1 MTAYVDSSAL
11 LKRYL
16 IEPDSKLGQSLL
28 DEDVDLVTSRI
39 TIVEVRRALG
49 LLASAVER
57 VLTRANFAHDLESIS
72 IVEVDALVCADAAS
86 IAEETGLRSLDS
98 IHVASAR
105 RISDVDIT
113 FITFDVRQAAVA
125 RSLGLTVFGA

>member
-16 IEPDSKLGQSLL
+16 IEPDSKRGQSLL
-28 DEDVDLVTSRI
+28 DDAVDLVTSRI

-57 VLTRANFAHDLESIS
+57 VLARANFARDLESIS
-72 IVEVDALVCADAAS
+72 IIEVDALVWADAVS
-86 IAEETGLRSLDS
+86 IAEETGLGSLDS

-105 RISDVDIT
+105 RISDAEIT
-113 FITFDVRQAAVA
+113 FITVDARQAEVA
-125 RSLGLTVFGA
+125 RSLGLTVLGA

>member
-11 LKRYL
+11 LRRYL

-28 DEDVDLVTSRI
+28 DDDVDLVTSRS

-72 IVEVDALVCADAAS
+72 IIEVDALVCADAAS

-105 RISDVDIT
+105 RVSDVDIT
-113 FITFDVRQAAVA
+113 FITFDVRQAEVA
-125 RSLGLTVFGA
+125 RPLGLTVLGA

>member
-16 IEPDSKLGQSLL
+16 FEPDSKRGQSLL

-72 IVEVDALVCADAAS
+72 IIEVDALVCADAAS

-105 RISDVDIT
+105 RVSDVDIT
-113 FITFDVRQAAVA
+113 FITFDVRQAEVA
-125 RSLGLTVFGA
+125 RPLGLTVLGA

>member
-16 IEPDSKLGQSLL
+16 FEPDSKRGQSLL

-57 VLTRANFAHDLESIS
+57 VLTRANFARDLESIS
-72 IVEVDALVCADAAS
+72 IIEVDALVCADAAS
-86 IAEETGLRSLDS
+86 IAEESGLRSLDS
-98 IHVASAR
+98 IHVESAR

-113 FITFDVRQAAVA
+113 FITFDVRQAEVA

>member
-16 IEPDSKLGQSLL
+16 IEPDSKRGQSLF

-57 VLTRANFAHDLESIS
+57 VLTRANFARDLESIS
-72 IVEVDALVCADAAS
+72 IIEVDALVCAEAAS

-98 IHVASAR
+98 IHVASSR

>member
-86 IAEETGLRSLDS
+86 IAEETGLRSLDA

-125 RSLGLTVFGA
+125 RSLGLTVLGA

>member
-16 IEPDSKLGQSLL
+16 IEPDSKRGQSLF

-72 IVEVDALVCADAAS
+72 IIEVDALVCADAAS

-105 RISDVDIT
+105 RVSDVDIT
-113 FITFDVRQAAVA
+113 FITFDVRQAEVA
-125 RSLGLTVFGA
+125 RSLGLTVLGA

>member
-16 IEPDSKLGQSLL
+16 FEPDSKRGQSLL

-105 RISDVDIT
+105 RISDVEIT

-125 RSLGLTVFGA
+125 RSLGLTVLGA

>member
-16 IEPDSKLGQSLL
+16 IEPDSKRGQSLF

-57 VLTRANFAHDLESIS
+57 VLTRANFARDLESIS
-72 IVEVDALVCADAAS
+72 IIEVDALVCAEAAS

-125 RSLGLTVFGA
+125 RFLGLTVFGA

>member
-16 IEPDSKLGQSLL
+16 IEPDSKRGQSLL
-28 DEDVDLVTSRI
+28 DDAVDLVTSRI

-49 LLASAVER
+49 LLTSAVER
-57 VLTRANFAHDLESIS
+57 VLARANFARDLESIS
-72 IVEVDALVCADAAS
+72 IIEVDALVCADAAS

-105 RISDVDIT
+105 RIPDAGIT
-113 FITFDVRQAAVA
+113 FITFDVRQAEVA
-125 RSLGLTVFGA
+125 RSLGLTVLGA

>member
-16 IEPDSKLGQSLL
+16 IEPDSKRGQSLF

-57 VLTRANFAHDLESIS
+57 VLTRANFARDLESIS
-72 IVEVDALVCADAAS
+72 IIEVDALVCAEAAS

-125 RSLGLTVFGA
+125 RSLGLTVLGA

>member
-16 IEPDSKLGQSLL
+16 IEPDSKRGQSLF

-57 VLTRANFAHDLESIS
+57 VLTRANFARDLESIS
-72 IVEVDALVCADAAS
+72 IIEVDALVCAEAAS

>member
-57 VLTRANFAHDLESIS
+57 VLTRANFARDLESIS
-72 IVEVDALVCADAAS
+72 IIEVDALVCAEAAS

-105 RISDVDIT
+105 RISVVDIT
-113 FITFDVRQAAVA
+113 FITFDVRRAAVA
-125 RSLGLTVFGA
+125 RSLGLTVLGA

>member
-39 TIVEVRRALG
+39 TILEVRRALG

-125 RSLGLTVFGA
+125 RFLGLTVFGA

>member
-16 IEPDSKLGQSLL
+16 FEPDSKRGQSLL

-57 VLTRANFAHDLESIS
+57 VLTRANFARDLESIS
-72 IVEVDALVCADAAS
+72 IIEVDALVCAEAAS

-125 RSLGLTVFGA
+125 RSLGLTVLGA

>member
-28 DEDVDLVTSRI
+28 DDDVDLVTSRI

-72 IVEVDALVCADAAS
+72 IVEVDAQVCADAAS

-105 RISDVDIT
+105 RLSDVDIT
-113 FITFDVRQAAVA
+113 FITFDIRQAAVA
-125 RSLGLTVFGA
+125 RSLGLTVLGA

>member
-1 MTAYVDSSAL
+1 VTAYVDSSAL

-125 RSLGLTVFGA
+125 RSLGLTVLGA

>member
-57 VLTRANFAHDLESIS
+57 VLTRANFARDLESIS
-72 IVEVDALVCADAAS
+72 IIEVDALVCADAAS
-86 IAEETGLRSLDS
+86 IAEESGLRSLDS
-98 IHVASAR
+98 IHVESAR

>member
-1 MTAYVDSSAL
+1 VTAYVDSSAL

-28 DEDVDLVTSRI
+28 DDDVDLVTSRI

-105 RISDVDIT
+105 RLSDVDIT
-113 FITFDVRQAAVA
+113 FITFNIRQAAVA
-125 RSLGLTVFGA
+125 RSLGLTVLGA

>member
-28 DEDVDLVTSRI
+28 DDDVDLVTSRI

-105 RISDVDIT
+105 RLSDVDIT
-113 FITFDVRQAAVA
+113 FITFNIRQAAVA
-125 RSLGLTVFGA
+125 RSLGLTVLGA

>member
-57 VLTRANFAHDLESIS
+57 VLTRANFARDLESIS
-72 IVEVDALVCADAAS
+72 IIEVDALVCADAAS
-86 IAEETGLRSLDS
+86 IAEESGLRSLDS
-98 IHVASAR
+98 IHVESAR

-113 FITFDVRQAAVA
+113 FITFDVRQAEVA
-125 RSLGLTVFGA
+125 RSLRLTVFGA

>member
-16 IEPDSKLGQSLL
+16 FEPDSKRGQSLL

-57 VLTRANFAHDLESIS
+57 VLTRANFARDLESIS
-72 IVEVDALVCADAAS
+72 IIEVDALVCADAAS
-86 IAEETGLRSLDS
+86 IAEESGLRSLDS
-98 IHVASAR
+98 IHVESAR

-113 FITFDVRQAAVA
+113 FITFDVRQAEVA
-125 RSLGLTVFGA
+125 RSLGLTVLGA

>member
-98 IHVASAR
+98 IHVASACR
-105 RISDVDIT
+105 VCDVDIT
-113 FITFDVRQAAVA
+113 RITVAVRLAEVA
-125 RSLGLTVFGA
+125 RSLGLTVLGD

>member
-16 IEPDSKLGQSLL
+16 IEPDSKRGQSLF

-57 VLTRANFAHDLESIS
+57 VLTRANFARDLESIS
-72 IVEVDALVCADAAS
+72 IIEVDALVCADAAS
-86 IAEETGLRSLDS
+86 IAEESGLRSLDS
-98 IHVASAR
+98 IHVESAR

-125 RSLGLTVFGA
+125 RSLGLTVLGA

>member
-125 RSLGLTVFGA
+125 RSLGLTVVGA

>member
-16 IEPDSKLGQSLL
+16 FEPDSKRGQSLL

-57 VLTRANFAHDLESIS
+57 VLTRANFARDLESIS
-72 IVEVDALVCADAAS
+72 IIEVDALVCAEAAS

-113 FITFDVRQAAVA
+113 FITFDVRQAEVA
-125 RSLGLTVFGA
+125 RSLRLTVFGA

>member
-16 IEPDSKLGQSLL
+16 IEPDSKRGQSLL

-72 IVEVDALVCADAAS
+72 IVAVDARVCADAAS

-125 RSLGLTVFGA
+125 RSLGLTVLGA

>member
-16 IEPDSKLGQSLL
+16 IEPDSKRGQSLF

-125 RSLGLTVFGA
+125 RSLGLTVLGA

>member
-16 IEPDSKLGQSLL
+16 IEPDSKRGQSLF

-86 IAEETGLRSLDS
+86 IAEEPGLRSLDS

-125 RSLGLTVFGA
+125 RSLGLTVLGA

>member
-49 LLASAVER
+49 LLASAVDR

-125 RSLGLTVFGA
+125 RSLGLTVLGA

>member
-16 IEPDSKLGQSLL
+16 IEPDSKRGQSLF

-57 VLTRANFAHDLESIS
+57 VLTRANFARDLESIS
-72 IVEVDALVCADAAS
+72 IIEVDALVCAEAAS

-98 IHVASAR
+98 IHVASSR

-125 RSLGLTVFGA
+125 RSLGLTVLGA

>member
-1 MTAYVDSSAL
+1 VTAYVDSSAL

-16 IEPDSKLGQSLL
+16 IEPDSALGQSLL
-28 DEDVDLVTSRI
+28 DDDVDLVTSRI

-105 RISDVDIT
+105 RLSDVDIT

-125 RSLGLTVFGA
+125 RSLGLTVLGA